1 MSVTD
6 KMLDAAQGAYDTFSM
21 TGVCDRNATRKA
33 IEAAMQAAPAVEQEP
48 VNLRGQA
55 DMIWRNDDAIVHVSE
70 FKRWLSVLAPLYTRP
85 QPKREPLPVPYI
97 LDMFLLNT
105 DDFPLDK
112 TTHYR
117 FSQDMLI
124 SIVRDV
130 EKAHGIGV

>member
-1 MSVTD
+1 
-6 KMLDAAQGAYDTFSM
+6 
-21 TGVCDRNATRKA
+21 
-33 IEAAMQAAPAVEQEP
+33 MQAAPAVEQEP